1 MPIDNPLS
9 AEDEAAVQL
18 IVGRIRAGKKPMPS
32 LEEIARDLMREFGF
46 VRGNKEGAKIFDSF
60 AASIISTLCKVRAQA
75 LSDQQAEIE
84 RLRSALKPLADL
96 AVAIDGSPSCADH
109 KRSDNSTIWQGNAMQ
124 RGPWDITMAHA
135 RAARA
140 ALEA

>member
-1 MPIDNPLS
+1 MSDAPLS
-9 AEDEAAVQL
+9 AEDDAAVQL
-18 IVGRIRAGKKPMPS
+18 IVGRMVARAK
-32 LEEIARDLMREFGF
+32 RD
-46 VRGNKEGAKIFDSF
+46 A
-60 AASIISTLCKVRAQA
+60 
-75 LSDQQAEIE
+75 AEIE

-96 AVAIDGSPSCADH
+96 AVAIDGDESCAKH
-109 KRSDNSTIWQGNAMQ
+109 KRSDRSTIYQGNAMQ